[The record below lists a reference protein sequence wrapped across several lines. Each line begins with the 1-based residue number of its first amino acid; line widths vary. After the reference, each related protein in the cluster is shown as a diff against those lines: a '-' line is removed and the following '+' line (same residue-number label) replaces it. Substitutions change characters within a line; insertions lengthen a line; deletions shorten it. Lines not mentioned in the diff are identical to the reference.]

1 MKHISILVPTGDV
14 ALSTIEGSYIA
25 FTKVND
31 FLVGMGKAPLFNV
44 QLIGLTKEPQV
55 YSKFFTVYPDLE
67 VRDFPKTDLIIV
79 PAVNGDKK
87 KVIEENSLFFPWMVQ
102 QYKEGAELASL
113 CVGAFLLAATGL
125 VKGKQCSTHWMATHE
140 FQTIFPDVHLV
151 SEKIITDEQGIYSS
165 GGAHSFWNLLL
176 YLIEKYVNREM
187 AILASKY
194 FVIEIDKS
202 SQSSFIIFR
211 GQKEHEDEEVKKAQD
226 YIEQNYNSR
235 ITVDELADAF
245 AIGRRSLERR
255 FKKATSNTVT
265 EYVQRVKI
273 EAAKKSFETNRKN
286 INEVMFDVGY
296 TDIKAFRDVFKKI
309 TGMTPI
315 DYRNKFNRD
324 AAV

>member
-1 MKHISILVPTGDV
+1 MKHISILVPEGAV

-31 FLVGMGKAPLFNV
+31 FLVAMGKAPLFKV
-44 QLIGLTKEPQV
+44 QLVGLTKQPQR
-55 YSKFFTVYPDLE
+55 YSEFFTVIPDLE
-67 VRDFPKTDLIIV
+67 VGDFPKTDLIII
-79 PAVNGDKK
+79 PAINGDKK
-87 KVIEENSLFFPWMVQ
+87 KVIEENSNFIPWMVH

-113 CVGAFLLAATGL
+113 CVGAFLLASTGL
-125 VKGKQCSTHWMATHE
+125 VKGKQCSTHWLAEHE
-140 FQTIFPDVHLV
+140 FRSLFPDVNLV

-211 GQKEHEDEEVKKAQD
+211 GQKEHDDEEIKKAQE
-226 YIEQNYNSR
+226 YIEQHYTHR
-235 ITVDELADAF
+235 ITVDELADEF

-315 DYRNKFNRD
+315 DYRNKFNRE
-324 AAV
+324 ATV